1 MRRLVLMLAL
11 AGAVSG
17 TVSACDEGPAERTG
31 KRIDNAVEKAGDAV
45 ERATD
50 KAKSN

>member
-1 MRRLVLMLAL
+1 MRRLAVMVVL
-11 AGAVSG
+11 AGAIG
-17 TVSACDEGPAERTG
+17 FVSACEEGPAERAG
-31 KRIDNAVEKAGDAV
+31 KRIDNAVEKAGDSV